1 MASNAGGQ
9 LPQDRPAGQLISDA
23 SEQLSRLVRD
33 EMRLAVAELQQ
44 KGKRVGVGAGL
55 FGAAGVAAF
64 YGGGALV
71 ACLILALSL
80 VLAPWL
86 SALLVGVA
94 VLGVAG
100 IVALVGKK
108 QVQRGTPPV
117 PEEAVSSVKADIQ
130 TVKEGFQ
137 R

>member
-1 MASNAGGQ
+1 
-9 LPQDRPAGQLISDA
+9 
-23 SEQLSRLVRD
+23 
-33 EMRLAVAELQQ
+33 
-44 KGKRVGVGAGL
+44 
-55 FGAAGVAAF
+55 
-64 YGGGALV
+64 
-71 ACLILALSL
+71 
-80 VLAPWL
+80 
-86 SALLVGVA
+86 
-94 VLGVAG
+94 VAG